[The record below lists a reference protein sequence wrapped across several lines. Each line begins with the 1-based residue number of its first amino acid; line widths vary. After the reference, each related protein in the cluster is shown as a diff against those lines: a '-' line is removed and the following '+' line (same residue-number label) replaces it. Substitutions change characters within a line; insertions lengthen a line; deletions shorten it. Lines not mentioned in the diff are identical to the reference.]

1 MNPVQCSL
9 TLFLPVASS
18 DVSDSE
24 VDLLESNC
32 KEILIGIL
40 GERLNNDSEANN
52 KITFYS

>member
-1 MNPVQCSL
+1 MNPVQYSL